1 MNMGEEKIQKKLTK
15 QEAIPKIEY
24 YCAYQERCH
33 KEVTD
38 KLYSYGLNTDEVGEL
53 LSRLVKSNFLNE
65 ERFAIAFAGGKFR
78 QKYWG
83 KTKIIRELKI
93 RGISEYCIKKA
104 LKEIE
109 DNDYED
115 SLKML
120 AEKYIRTHRLKND
133 FASKQKLLKHLMS
146 KGYEYEQCQ
155 QIIQTMF

>member
-1 MNMGEEKIQKKLTK
+1 MNMSEEKFQKKLTK
-15 QEAIPKIEY
+15 QESIPKIEY

-38 KLYSYGLNTDEVGEL
+38 KLYGYGLNTDEVGEI

-78 QKYWG
+78 QKNWG
-83 KTKIIRELKI
+83 KTKIVRELKS

-109 DNDYED
+109 DDDYKN
-115 SLKML
+115 SLKL
-120 AEKYIRTHRLKND
+120 VAEKYIKTHPLKND
-133 FASKQKLLKHLMS
+133 FTSKQKLLKHLMS

-155 QIIQTMF
+155 QIIQTIF

>member
-78 QKYWG
+78 QKNWG

-115 SLKML
+115 SLIML

-133 FASKQKLLKHLMS
+133 FTSKQKLLKHLMS

>member
-1 MNMGEEKIQKKLTK
+1 MGEEKIQKKLTK

-78 QKYWG
+78 QKNWG

-115 SLKML
+115 SLIML

-133 FASKQKLLKHLMS
+133 FTSKQKLLKHLMS